1 MSYIFLL
8 CVHVIL
14 DVDNDDISLLEET
27 LTPSEDM
34 QTPETASV
42 TESKEKVGRPKK
54 VIAKVIAKKPM
65 TRARKS
71 NEGKKAPPAK
81 ISPPKYVPKYLIYSQ
96 CVYCVIVADYYSS
109 LFYVHAHHYVL
120 SSNVPVQGFLNTIR
134 YLTLFSCSLN
144 Y

>member
-71 NEGKKAPPAK
+71 NEGKKAPPA
-81 ISPPKYVPKYLIYSQ
+81 ISPPKYVPKYFIYSQ
-96 CVYCVIVADYYSS
+96 CVYRVIVADYYSS

-120 SSNVPVQGFLNTIR
+120 SSNVQGFLNTIR

>member
-34 QTPETASV
+34 QTASV

-81 ISPPKYVPKYLIYSQ
+81 ISPPKYVPKYFIYSQ
-96 CVYCVIVADYYSS
+96 CVYRVIVADYYSS

-120 SSNVPVQGFLNTIR
+120 SSNVQGFLNTIR

>member
-54 VIAKVIAKKPM
+54 VIAKKPM

-81 ISPPKYVPKYLIYSQ
+81 ISPPKYVPKYFIYSQ
-96 CVYCVIVADYYSS
+96 CVYRVIVADYYSS

-120 SSNVPVQGFLNTIR
+120 SSNVQGFLNTIR